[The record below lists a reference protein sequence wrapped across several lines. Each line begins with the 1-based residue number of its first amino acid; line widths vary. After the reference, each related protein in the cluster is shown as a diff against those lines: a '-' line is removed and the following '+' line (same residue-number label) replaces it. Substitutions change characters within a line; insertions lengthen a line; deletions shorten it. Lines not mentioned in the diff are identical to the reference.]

1 MKDKGHLSSLILHP
15 LSFIPYPSPPMSLHR
30 INLKGPWDYEW
41 LDGPAAPPSSDG
53 RVTMP
58 ADWESLFGPV
68 AGRAVFRRR
77 FHSPTNLEPD
87 DRVWLVFD
95 GVGGRG
101 TVAVNGEMVG
111 ELTSSDRP
119 QRFEMIARLE
129 PFNEAVVELCIGP
142 AAETNPG
149 GLYAPVAIEI
159 ESSHEW

>member
-1 MKDKGHLSSLILHP
+1 
-15 LSFIPYPSPPMSLHR
+15 MSIHR

-41 LDGPAAPPSSDG
+41 LDGPAVPASSDG

-58 ADWESLFGPV
+58 AEWNALFGPV

-95 GVGGRG
+95 RVGGRG
-101 TVAVNGEMVG
+101 TVAVNGEVVG
-111 ELTSSDRP
+111 KLTSSDQS
-119 QRFEMIARLE
+119 QRFDMAARLQ
-129 PFNEAVVELCIGP
+129 PFNEAAVELEFDP
-142 AAETNPG
+142 ATDANPG